1 MQYTIINGKDSGKMT
16 LHTGVV
22 FLRVLFLDLYLI
34 LIKDLASVSDKLFT
48 LLFAEKCI
56 IFLTYPLKLLRVYT
70 NYALNTLP
78 TIIE

>member
-1 MQYTIINGKDSGKMT
+1 MANRWFENYLRNRVQYTIINGKDSEKIP

-48 LLFAEKCI
+48 LLYADDTTFQI
-56 IFLTYPLKLLRVYT
+56 TLT
-70 NYALNTLP
+70 
-78 TIIE
+78 I